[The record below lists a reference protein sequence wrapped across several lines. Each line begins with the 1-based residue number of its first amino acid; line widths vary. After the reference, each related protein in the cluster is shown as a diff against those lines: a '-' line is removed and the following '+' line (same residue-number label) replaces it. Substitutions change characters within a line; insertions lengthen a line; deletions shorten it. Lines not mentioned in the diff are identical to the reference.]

1 MPSPFHIAGSQPQK
15 QSKYAPL
22 FIDRA
27 FTGLYTQRNPLHD
40 PSDLVTAKFY
50 GGRPD
55 ALWMGSNVELTNNLT
70 LKRRPG
76 LIAFSSATYPS
87 TPLRTFAFELKN
99 GTIEVLVDTGSTGS
113 LAIASVSNASAG
125 TTVYQG
131 TFPAAGSNAYAGL
144 TVLISGF
151 VTNPGNNGT
160 FVVTAST
167 TSTLTVAS
175 TQGIAE
181 SASATA
187 ISAGAVYY
195 D

>member
-1 MPSPFHIAGSQPQK
+1 MPSPFHVAGSQPQK
-15 QSKYAPL
+15 QAKYAPL

-76 LIAFSSATYPS
+76 LIEFSTSTYP
-87 TPLRTFAFELKN
+87 TIPLRTFAFELTN

-113 LAIASVSNASAG
+113 LAISSV
-125 TTVYQG
+125 
-131 TFPAAGSNAYAGL
+131 
-144 TVLISGF
+144 
-151 VTNPGNNGT
+151 NNRLSRNLPERREQRIRRLDSSDRWICNEPREQWY
-160 FVVTAST
+160 VHCHRVHH
-167 TSTLTVAS
+167 
-175 TQGIAE
+175 
-181 SASATA
+181 
-187 ISAGAVYY
+187 
-195 D
+195 DDPNRC